1 MAEEKIK
8 RIIEIGG
15 AVSKTLK
22 RSVMTSEQNLK
33 RVGDSLKLMRKQQ
46 KALNEKIADMTE
58 MGKDV
63 SGLQKEY
70 NKLGDSIKRATL
82 EKKKFQRRV
91 GLKGR
96 IGAAGAALGRGAK
109 GLGAAGAAV
118 GAAGA
123 ASFGVV
129 QTSANAIEE
138 QRKYASNLGLTVEKF
153 SRLSFVA
160 DQFGITQ
167 DALTDGFKELQIRAD
182 EFALTG
188 GGGGAEAFERLGLTE
203 EQLAAV
209 KGDTDALFKL
219 VHSRLSQVQ
228 DTAAQ
233 QRLADEIFGGQGG
246 EQFIEMLRASGD
258 ELERLKKR
266 SDQIGATT
274 TKEDAERS
282 REYLQRWRELK
293 SVAGGVHKTIG
304 LEVMGPLTSALAV
317 VGQVLIDNRESIRL
331 FIGALVEG
339 AQQVWPVVSAVG
351 GAVFTVAG
359 ALFKATSAVA
369 GFVGG
374 FGNLA
379 MIVGGL
385 YGLVKVFGV
394 LRFAVLA
401 ASGPIG
407 WIVGGITALI
417 AGVSALWSWISGDD
431 ESETPAGLK
440 AMPDGSGQ
448 FGAAPNANN
457 IVVNI
462 SQRDGEDA
470 EQLSQRVIRE
480 IEAREADKRQ
490 AALYDTGGLAYG

>member
-15 AVSKTLK
+15 SVSKTLK

-33 RVGDSLKLMRKQQ
+33 RVGDGLKKMRRNQ
-46 KALNEKIADMTE
+46 KLLNEKIADMSA

-63 SGLQKEY
+63 SDLTDEYERLGLA
-70 NKLGDSIKRATL
+70 IKKAGL
-82 EKKKFQRRV
+82 EKKRFQKRV
-91 GLKGR
+91 GVKGR
-96 IGAAGAALGRGAK
+96 IRAAGAFLGRGAQRLAFAGAATGAAGAVGFGA
-109 GLGAAGAAV
+109 
-118 GAAGA
+118 
-123 ASFGVV
+123 V
-129 QTSANAIEE
+129 QSSANKIEE

-203 EQLAAV
+203 DQLNAV

-246 EQFIEMLRASGD
+246 EQFIEMLRASGN
-258 ELERLKKR
+258 ELEQLKRR
-266 SDQIGATT
+266 SDEIGATT

-282 REYLQRWRELK
+282 REYLKRWRELR
-293 SVAGGVHKTIG
+293 SVAGGLHKTIG
-304 LEVMGPLTSALAV
+304 LEVMGPLTSALTV
-317 VGQVLIDNRESIRL
+317 VGQTLVDNRESIRL
-331 FIGALVEG
+331 FMGALVEG

-379 MIVGGL
+379 LIVGGL
-385 YGLVKVFGV
+385 YSLVKVFGV

-431 ESETPAGLK
+431 ESDAPAGIK
-440 AMPDGSGQ
+440 AMPDGSEE

-462 SQRDGEDA
+462 SQREGEDA

-480 IEAREADKRQ
+480 IEAREAEKRQ